1 MWGCVRSG
9 VWAGGALMHWGAG
22 EVMVETR
29 CGDTGGEG
37 VRASTV
43 SEIKI
48 NGCVFFCRR
57 VGSKQVKTSLVVKPS
72 FISMHSLSLGF

>member
-48 NGCVFFCRR
+48 NGCVFF
-57 VGSKQVKTSLVVKPS
+57 L
-72 FISMHSLSLGF
+72 